1 MVKLREDTRESIA
14 KLTLMDDIFMNKVFE
29 NDTQRTALLLRII
42 LNNDKIKVIKA
53 VTQQKLKNLSGH
65 DLQLDIL
72 AQEENGRLFNVEVQN
87 RSSGATARRARYHLS
102 LLDAHS
108 LPKGEV
114 YQKLPDN
121 YVIFITQYDVLK
133 GGLPIYHINRKIEE
147 SNVAFADGSHIIY
160 VNNKIKDD
168 TPLGR
173 LMHDFNC
180 SNPNDM
186 YYPELA
192 EKARYFKETEK
203 GLTNMGDVFEK
214 LLAKREKEAAMK
226 AAKEKNIEF
235 AKGLLADGMSIEFTV
250 RHSKLS
256 EAEVRELASQ
266 LTA

>member
-1 MVKLREDTRESIA
+1 MVNIREDTRESIA

-29 NDTQRTALLLRII
+29 NDTERTALLLRII

-72 AQEENGRLFNVEVQN
+72 AQEENGRRFNVEVQN
-87 RSSGATARRARYHLS
+87 RSSGAAARRARYHLS

-114 YQKLPDN
+114 YQKLSDN

-133 GGLPIYHINRKIEE
+133 GGLPIYHISRKIEE
-147 SNVAFADGSHIIY
+147 NNAAFADGSHIIY
-160 VNNKIKDD
+160 VNNKIKDN

-173 LMHDFNC
+173 LMHDFSC
-180 SNPNDM
+180 SNPDDM
-186 YYPELA
+186 YYPGLA
-192 EKARYFKETEK
+192 EK
-203 GLTNMGDVFEK
+203 GLTNMSDVFEK

-226 AAKEKNIEF
+226 AAEKAAKEAQANKVEL

-256 EAEVRELASQ
+256 EAEVRELASK